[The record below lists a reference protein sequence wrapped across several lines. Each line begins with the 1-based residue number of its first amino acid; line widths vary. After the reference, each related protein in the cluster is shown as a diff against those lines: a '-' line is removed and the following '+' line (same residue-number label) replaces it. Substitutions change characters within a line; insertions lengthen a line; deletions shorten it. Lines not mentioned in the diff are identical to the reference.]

1 MMTICCESD
10 GRISLQGR
18 KSSRSIS
25 VLEGPGGDGISQH
38 YLKDSHAPRTV
49 PCVFLFPSVGRL
61 CSMTFS
67 PGILCQSQINRT
79 RGTGWGF
86 SGFMIL
92 WQKVC
97 EALRLQE
104 KGGHIK
110 KKNYLFDCAGS

>member
-10 GRISLQGR
+10 RRISLKGR

-38 YLKDSHAPRTV
+38 YLKDSDAPRTV

-67 PGILCQSQINRT
+67 PRQIHQASFVSPRL
-79 RGTGWGF
+79 TG
-86 SGFMIL
+86 
-92 WQKVC
+92 Q
-97 EALRLQE
+97 
-104 KGGHIK
+104 GGQ
-110 KKNYLFDCAGS
+110 AGDFLGS